1 MWSGVAVGG
10 IGVAMTIAGGVLMG
24 DKNNRIDEDINNN
37 KVKIKSTYEIS
48 LGLLGAGIAATI
60 TGAMAAG
67 FGGYLYSNK
76 KSEESLSFQIT
87 PTNATLTYSF

>member
-1 MWSGVAVGG
+1 MWSGAAVGG
-10 IGVAMTIAGGVLMG
+10 VGMAMTIAGGVLLG
-24 DKNNRIDEDINNN
+24 DKKKRIEEDINNN
-37 KVKIKSTYEIS
+37 KVRIKRTYEVS

-76 KSEESLSFQIT
+76 KSEESLSLHIT